1 VLVVDPRAG
10 LSAMI
15 GILFLACAAVGL
27 GIASRTPKTFV
38 ALALAL
44 WYLALNAKGS
54 EPALDYGGWW
64 SSATLPVQGGWLAAA
79 VAAALLAVVAHRR
92 RLARE
97 G

>member
-1 VLVVDPRAG
+1 VFVADQRAG
-10 LSAMI
+10 VSAVI
-15 GILFLACAAVGL
+15 GILFLAGAAVGL
-27 GIASRTPKTFV
+27 GITSGTPKTFV

-44 WYLALNAKGS
+44 WYLALSAKGS

-64 SSATLPVQGGWLAAA
+64 SSATPPVQGGWLAAA

-97 G
+97 S